1 VQVQDIERG
10 IVLVI
15 GDVDPNILVKKL
27 KNINKNA
34 EICGSM
40 YNILAHNEESSRS
53 NLPGNRSGQR
63 GGRGFLCWLFG
74 KKSNRSNN
82 EDDIDI
88 HNYPSSDNNGNGNS
102 VSETLELHS
111 NTSDDHEISHHHGND
126 NTGNGSG
133 VGQTIP
139 TGDYYNPMNNQ
150 EYPFMYPYGQGMQM
164 QPPWPA
170 MNQQHQ
176 QQEEAYNS
184 QEYSSFSSFF
194 GVHPNYY
201 DQYMKMLQQQQQ
213 QQGNQ
218 QQQDAYNNMNRTDQP
233 TMTYGEPSSSTN
245 YPTPPPMQYDRMYPP
260 TMMYGEPSS
269 SMNYT
274 TPPPMQHDS
283 NLVDP
288 KPVYN
293 DGYVDNWWT
302 T

>member
-1 VQVQDIERG
+1 VEVLDIKRG
-10 IVLVI
+10 RVLVI
-15 GDVDPNILVKKL
+15 GDVDPNKLVEKL

-40 YNILAHNEESSRS
+40 YNILAHEEESSRS

-63 GGRGFLCWLFG
+63 GGRGFLRWLFG

-88 HNYPSSDNNGNGNS
+88 HNYPSSDNNGNGNGNS
-102 VSETLELHS
+102 GSETLELHS
-111 NTSDDHEISHHHGND
+111 NTSDDHGISHHHGYD
-126 NTGNGSG
+126 NAGHGSG

-139 TGDYYNPMNNQ
+139 TGNYNPLNNQ
-150 EYPFMYPYGQGMQM
+150 EGPFMYHYGQGMQM
-164 QPPWPA
+164 QPLWPA

-176 QQEEAYNS
+176 QQEEAYNNN
-184 QEYSSFSSFF
+184 QGYPYLNIF
-194 GVHPNYY
+194 GGFPNH
-201 DQYMKMLQQQQQ
+201 DEYMKMQQQQL
-213 QQGNQ
+213 GNQ
-218 QQQDAYNNMNRTDQP
+218 QHQQQDAYNNMNHV
-233 TMTYGEPSSSTN
+233 
-245 YPTPPPMQYDRMYPP
+245 YPP
-260 TMMYGEPSS
+260 TMTYGEPSS

-293 DGYVDNWWT
+293 DGYVYNWWT
-302 T
+302 EYQL